1 VGFLSLIYGLISYLL
16 FLGTFL
22 YLMGFVGD
30 LVVPRSV
37 SVGPAAPAGLA
48 LAVDLALVGI
58 FGVQHSLMAR
68 PGFKRAWSRLVP
80 SHLERS
86 TYVLLS
92 SAALALLFGL
102 WRPLAGEVWL
112 LRHPLARLAVRAAFG
127 AGAAVVLASTFMI
140 SHGDL
145 FGLRQVWA
153 RFRGVPHREA
163 PFRLTAFYA
172 RVRHPLML
180 GFLVMFW
187 ATPHMTVGHLVFS
200 AAMTGYI
207 LVGTALE
214 ERDLVRSLGSR
225 YLAYRRDVPRFFPVP
240 WRRAGR
246 R

>member
-1 VGFLSLIYGLISYLL
+1 MGIFSLIYGLISYLL
-16 FLGTFL
+16 FLGTFV
-22 YLMGFVGD
+22 YLMGFLGD

-48 LAVDLALVGI
+48 LAVDLALVAI
-58 FGVQHSLMAR
+58 FGIQHSLMAR

-80 SHLERS
+80 PHLERS

-92 SAALALLFGL
+92 SAALALLFWL
-102 WRPLAGEVWL
+102 WRPLQGEVWL
-112 LRHPLARLAVRAAFG
+112 LRHPLPRLAAQAAFG

-153 RFRGVPHREA
+153 RFRGGPYLEA

-187 ATPHMTVGHLVFS
+187 AAPRMTLGHLVFS
-200 AAMTGYI
+200 VAMTGYI

-214 ERDLVRSLGSR
+214 ERDLLRSLGSR
-225 YLAYRRDVPRFFPVP
+225 YEAYRREVPRFFPVP

-246 R
+246 P